1 MRVAVGESVVS
12 AMEPAT
18 FRVKLTVAA
27 PSEGTETILVEGVNL
42 FSKNQLTQQE
52 NIQIFG

>member
-42 FSKNQLTQQE
+42 FLKNQLTHQE
-52 NIQIFG
+52 NINIFG